1 MEQLMKKAQSTFGY
15 TDYEIARIRYVLTG
29 LFYDFS
35 KLIILAFFFYCTG
48 HIIHFTFAIVPL
60 FYYVQN

>member
-48 HIIHFTFAIVPL
+48 HIIHFLPIKLHTFSKH
-60 FYYVQN
+60 